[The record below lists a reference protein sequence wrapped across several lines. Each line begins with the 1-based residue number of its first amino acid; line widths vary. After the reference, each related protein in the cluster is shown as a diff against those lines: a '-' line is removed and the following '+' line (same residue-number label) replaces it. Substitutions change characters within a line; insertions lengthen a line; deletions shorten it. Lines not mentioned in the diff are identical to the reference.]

1 MEQIFLGAII
11 AVTLCIILVQ
21 NKKLQ
26 NDVENLKNEQQRHNN
41 IQSVILEQVDKI
53 ATNVGV

>member
-26 NDVENLKNEQQRHNN
+26 NDVDNLKNEQQRHNN
-41 IQSVILEQVDKI
+41 IQSVILEQIDKI

>member
-26 NDVENLKNEQQRHNN
+26 NDVNNLKNEQQRHNN

>member
-1 MEQIFLGAII
+1 MEQIFLAII

-26 NDVENLKNEQQRHNN
+26 NDVNNLKNEQQRHNN

-53 ATNVGV
+53 ATNVGI

>member
-1 MEQIFLGAII
+1 MEQIFLAII

-26 NDVENLKNEQQRHNN
+26 NDVNNLKNEQQRHNN

>member
-26 NDVENLKNEQQRHNN
+26 NDVDRLKSEQQRHNN
-41 IQSVILEQVDKI
+41 IQSVILEQIDKI

>member
-26 NDVENLKNEQQRHNN
+26 NDVDNLKNEQQRHNN